1 MKTRTII
8 SLGLMLVLNAA
19 LAQTGTP
26 LTLNQVQVTPIKDTQ
41 NDRQY
46 ELYIELPEGYSENPD
61 KRYPVLYYTDAL
73 WHIEIL
79 STSQEYIM
87 NDMILVGISWQ
98 KDINETLVKEHGQ
111 HVSRYRDYSV
121 IPSDKPEVQAKHH
134 LGQAANHLAF
144 IRNDVFTYVENNF
157 RTDPANRSYFGY
169 SAGGVL
175 GAYALMARPDSFKNY
190 ILGSPALRGD
200 IPYFTQLVSEK
211 AVEQKHLNANVFISY
226 GSLEEES
233 GQVIEQ
239 FITLLKGRNDDS
251 LYLEQAMI
259 DGNHQTAF
267 PSTGVQSVT
276 WLSDLIK

>member
-1 MKTRTII
+1 MTTRTII

-46 ELYIELPEGYSENPD
+46 ELYVELPEGYSENPD

-79 STSQEYIM
+79 SASQEYIM

-98 KDINETLVKEHGQ
+98 KDINEALVKEHGQ

-144 IRNDVFTYVENNF
+144 IRNDVFKYVENTF

-200 IPYFTQLVSEK
+200 IPYFTQLVSDKTE
-211 AVEQKHLNANVFISY
+211 EQKHLNANVFISY

-251 LYLEQAMI
+251 LYLEQAII
-259 DGNHQTAF
+259 DGSHQTAF

-276 WLSDLIK
+276 WLSGLIK